1 MKRKLIDDIKKG
13 PSRFYRAP
21 SDVIRD
27 RRFRDEERL
36 EILSAW
42 ESEASLDEA
51 ERDDSSLLHQV
62 MEAKKELQR
71 RDTQQQ

>member
-27 RRFRDEERL
+27 RRFRNDERL

-42 ESEASLDEA
+42 EGEASE
-51 ERDDSSLLHQV
+51 EETSTLLHEV
-62 MEAKKELQR
+62 MQAKEELLR
-71 RDTQQQ
+71 RDAQH

>member
-42 ESEASLDEA
+42 ESAAQDET
-51 ERDDSSLLHQV
+51 ERADSTLLHQV

-71 RDTQQQ
+71 RDSQH